1 MNTGRKKRL
10 DWAIERGRAAV
21 EWRVWTWVWSALSYL
36 LGLLWFGVFFE
47 WGKHGL
53 FFHDWADITGP
64 RWQFLRMA
72 VLSGQLPLHISDPST
87 MHGFTVRY
95 LSVPDTL
102 ISPQYLLLAGLS
114 IPRFNLVN
122 VWLLYTLG
130 FAGLLLLRRKL
141 KLSVLVFAGMALL
154 MNFNGN
160 LLAHYS
166 VGHTSWGGTFLFPWF
181 VWLTLRALEG
191 DRSWKL
197 ILGMA
202 ATLTVIWLQGSF
214 HQYLWLLIMVALLG
228 VFVPRTFW
236 TMLKAGVG
244 ALLLSAVRLFPAMLL
259 YGTYSASFDNGYPS
273 VWALV
278 DYLVRIADPLEDG
291 YFHTGLGVP
300 IGAWELT
307 WFVGLAGALAL
318 LYYGL
323 FRGLAT
329 RGAPYRGL
337 SGPLGVMTLL
347 TMGGVFG
354 LLRSLPIPIIQG
366 ERVSSRMISVV
377 LAFLIVLAAERLQRR
392 LDQTDQPLAAAGAV
406 LLGLGWVAADLWQNL
421 NAWRLGVAEK
431 VFWWLYYDSEKW
443 YPANDWGDTV
453 YIGLVFGGLAVS
465 LITLGVLVW
474 LAHKRTGK
482 SASTGSPNA

>member
-1 MNTGRKKRL
+1 MNRILFRLAGRV
-10 DWAIERGRAAV
+10 IEVGRAAV
-21 EWRVWTWVWSALSYL
+21 ETLAQASPSGKRRYWAWTWIGLVYL
-36 LGLLWFGVFFE
+36 LGLLWFGIFLE

-102 ISPQYLLLAGLS
+102 ISPQYVLLAGLS

-130 FAGLLLLRRKL
+130 FGGLLLIQRKL
-141 KLSVLVFAGMALL
+141 RLSVLVFAGMAILT
-154 MNFNGN
+154 NFNGN

-181 VWLTLRALEG
+181 VWFVLKALDG
-191 DRSWKL
+191 NRSWKL

-214 HQYLWLLIMVALLG
+214 HQYLWLLILVALVG

-236 TMLKAGVG
+236 TMVKAGVA
-244 ALLLSAVRLFPAMLL
+244 ALLMSAVRLFPAVLL

-273 VWALV
+273 VWALL
-278 DYLVRIADPLEDG
+278 DYLVRIADPLENRH
-291 YFHTGLGVP
+291 FQTGLGVP

-307 WFVGLAGALAL
+307 SF
-318 LYYGL
+318 
-323 FRGLAT
+323 
-329 RGAPYRGL
+329 
-337 SGPLGVMTLL
+337 
-347 TMGGVFG
+347 
-354 LLRSLPIPIIQG
+354 
-366 ERVSSRMISVV
+366 
-377 LAFLIVLAAERLQRR
+377 
-392 LDQTDQPLAAAGAV
+392 
-406 LLGLGWVAADLWQNL
+406 
-421 NAWRLGVAEK
+421 
-431 VFWWLYYDSEKW
+431 
-443 YPANDWGDTV
+443 
-453 YIGLVFGGLAVS
+453 IGLVGAVGTYLWCVPRAGEQGRAIPWAERSAGGDGSAHPGRGVWHAAQPAHSHHSGREDLVADDQRGAGVFDR
-465 LITLGVLVW
+465 LG
-474 LAHKRTGK
+474 G
-482 SASTGSPNA
+482 